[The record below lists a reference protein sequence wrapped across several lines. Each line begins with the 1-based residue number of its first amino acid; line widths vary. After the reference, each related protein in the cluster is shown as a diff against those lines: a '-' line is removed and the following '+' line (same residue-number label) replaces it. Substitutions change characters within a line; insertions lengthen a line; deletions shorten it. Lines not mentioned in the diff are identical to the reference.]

1 MAAQAFETSLY
12 DPEVLIE
19 RARLFAREVVAPQ
32 VTRWERERR
41 IGREAIREAARLGL
55 CAIEVPR

>member
-19 RARLFAREVVAPQ
+19 RARLFAREWWPL
-32 VTRWERERR
+32 R
-41 IGREAIREAARLGL
+41 
-55 CAIEVPR
+55 